1 MGALKIG
8 VIVLALA
15 AAGCTGTRPI
25 SSPGYP
31 EAPVDPSV
39 ASSDTADDAG
49 AKAGRSGADGHDG
62 GRYDDA
68 GPLVPATEEDGCS
81 G

>member
-1 MGALKIG
+1 MDALKIG

-15 AAGCTGTRPI
+15 VAGCTDTRPI

-31 EAPVDPSV
+31 AAPVDPSV

-49 AKAGRSGADGHDG
+49 AEDGRSGADGHDG
-62 GRYDDA
+62 GGHDDA
-68 GPLVPATEEDGCS
+68 GPLVPATEEDGC
-81 G
+81 GG